1 MRGEKKFGIILKRE
15 LKAAGMPRK
24 VLARRLGVTV
34 QTVNAYVVGKCYP
47 KVSVLIQIAEIL
59 DMSADRLLGIEET
72 ELDDPDLV
80 RVCYCKDCRKHNKG
94 VDDVRLYGD
103 ACPLVRYRG
112 RVHGHEFDY
121 QWCAYGSRKQ

>member
-1 MRGEKKFGIILKRE
+1 MRGEKKFGIILKSE

-94 VDDVRLYGD
+94 VDDVRLHGD

-112 RVHGHEFDY
+112 RAHGHEFDY